1 MILEYSL
8 FIIYLRI
15 RNMRRI
21 TFFVQITENKKSSRV
36 CLRFLL
42 YLFLLKSART
52 RVPELYSL
60 YFCTF
65 FFYGFV

>member
-42 YLFLLKSART
+42 LYLFLLKSART
-52 RVPELYSL
+52 RVTELYSL
-60 YFCTF
+60 YLF
-65 FFYGFV
+65 